1 VDMREA
7 AIPALTGALS
17 DPSIEVR
24 ANAVRIIARIG
35 GEESLPPL
43 VGAALRDDAPMVRQ
57 RAERALVD
65 MGEAAIPAL
74 TGAAAEALPE
84 TRERLQR
91 IIDEIRQSTTSSR
104 RGMMP

>member
-1 VDMREA
+1 
-7 AIPALTGALS
+7 
-17 DPSIEVR
+17 
-24 ANAVRIIARIG
+24 
-35 GEESLPPL
+35 
-43 VGAALRDDAPMVRQ
+43 MVRQ